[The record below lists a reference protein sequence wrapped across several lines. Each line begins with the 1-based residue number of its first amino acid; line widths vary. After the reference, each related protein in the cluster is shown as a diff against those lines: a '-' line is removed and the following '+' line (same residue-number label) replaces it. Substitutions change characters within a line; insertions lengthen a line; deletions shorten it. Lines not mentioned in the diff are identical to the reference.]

1 MFDDRPSAWVPKRLG
16 FDGVAANIMGGL
28 YEPACSAVIP
38 FFIPA
43 FIRRTSPT
51 DFTCRGGPST
61 AAQPGHLLPGRA
73 TLERVEDLKT

>member
-16 FDGVAANIMGGL
+16 FDGVVANIMGGL

-43 FIRRTSPT
+43 FIRRTFAHGFHLSRRPI
-51 DFTCRGGPST
+51 DGG
-61 AAQPGHLLPGRA
+61 AARAPPARPGHAG
-73 TLERVEDLKT
+73 TS

>member
-16 FDGVAANIMGGL
+16 FDGVVANIMGGL

-38 FFIPA
+38 FFIPS

-51 DFTCRGGPST
+51 DSPAEEAHRL
-61 AAQPGHLLPGRA
+61 AALHESVLPARDA
-73 TLERVEDLKT
+73 LERAEDLKT